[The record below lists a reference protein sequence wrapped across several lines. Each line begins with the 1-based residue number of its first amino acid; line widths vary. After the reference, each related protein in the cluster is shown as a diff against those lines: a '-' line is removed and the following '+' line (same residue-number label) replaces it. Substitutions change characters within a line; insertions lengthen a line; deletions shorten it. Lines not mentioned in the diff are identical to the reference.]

1 MVGKP
6 TGRPPSCG
14 ESLLSRGVSDPDIPE
29 RLARIEFR
37 ADRLEEGLS
46 TLAGVVRDLT
56 GVVARNTADI
66 AELSADIRRLFDGM
80 SDHLRDH
87 P

>member
-1 MVGKP
+1 M
-6 TGRPPSCG
+6 
-14 ESLLSRGVSDPDIPE
+14 SDDDIAE

-37 ADRLEEGLS
+37 TDRLEEGLS
-46 TLAGVVRDLT
+46 TLAGVVRDLA
-56 GVVARNTADI
+56 GVTARNTADI

-80 SDHLRDH
+80 SDHLHDH